1 MKMRLMEGGM
11 TLLLIAVVALPFFG
25 FAKGGDKIYVDKDAS
40 GTQNGSSKHPYKT
53 ISQATKKA
61 DKGDEVVVSSGTYKE
76 RVTLPRGVKLSGSGK
91 TKTIIKS
98 DDKED
103 AVIEMKDNSKVWGV
117 TVEDGRM
124 GIYVTENAKAEIIE
138 VRVRNNRR
146 DGIFIENGERTDK
159 ERVSIVKSEITGNG
173 WSGVYSQK
181 RKLVVSDSSIQSNK
195 RNGIML
201 AAGTRAWIDDNAIS
215 GNDYSGMALTLDG
228 SDITVASKNSIRKNG
243 REGIEVSGFGAT
255 GSIVVK
261 KTRIA
266 ENDHY
271 GVARLSKAKNM
282 PASLWNGLVLQKDIL
297 FSGNAAGNIS
307 PIARAF

>member
-1 MKMRLMEGGM
+1 
-11 TLLLIAVVALPFFG
+11 
-25 FAKGGDKIYVDKDAS
+25 
-40 GTQNGSSKHPYKT
+40 
-53 ISQATKKA
+53 
-61 DKGDEVVVSSGTYKE
+61 
-76 RVTLPRGVKLSGSGK
+76 
-91 TKTIIKS
+91 
-98 DDKED
+98 
-103 AVIEMKDNSKVWGV
+103 
-117 TVEDGRM
+117 
-124 GIYVTENAKAEIIE
+124 
-138 VRVRNNRR
+138 
-146 DGIFIENGERTDK
+146 
-159 ERVSIVKSEITGNG
+159 
-173 WSGVYSQK
+173 
-181 RKLVVSDSSIQSNK
+181 
-195 RNGIML
+195 ML